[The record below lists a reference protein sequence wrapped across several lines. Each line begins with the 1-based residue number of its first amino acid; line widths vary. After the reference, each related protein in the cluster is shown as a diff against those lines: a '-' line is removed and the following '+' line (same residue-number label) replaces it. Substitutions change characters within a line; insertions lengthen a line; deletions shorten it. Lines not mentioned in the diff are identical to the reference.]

1 MSIMTIAKSFFNST
15 FWKEHLTISGNIL
28 LGPFTPAV
36 TTKVEVQCATSDVP
50 MRPCEFGSTKGCSS
64 TSVALVGARKDQL
77 KPRVSYV
84 CPTRNGTVGMCR
96 NVSECVGTGGRW
108 GRRSECCGTCCTIQP
123 IMHRWMNEMNVGG
136 KGSEVGGETEC
147 QRKPVMVV
155 ANKGVGDG
163 NRVQELLEVSV
174 AVGVLRMLSGCGGGA
189 CRGGRKCW
197 RGGALLPAIA
207 VIPVIRINST
217 DPCWLGEGSCAE
229 VMPAAMRRGVEGPTS
244 VNLTVLN
251 EYGYAVSRSW
261 VEKEKK
267 AEKKDGDS
275 RASRAREVKGGCSVV
290 YTCRRGGQ
298 GGNKEGLGCDG
309 RDVVIQGIA
318 GVVAADNRE
327 LQAGGNSAGQLGWDV
342 AGSSESASVD
352 SSREWRC
359 ACRKGGMQRIG
370 ARWDPIAAWQ
380 AVDGC
385 GWAVDVVRRL
395 DGSDESWQWVA
406 TALCMLASWG
416 ADAACLAV
424 TSRHMRAG
432 MS

>member
-1 MSIMTIAKSFFNST
+1 MSAST
-15 FWKEHLTISGNIL
+15 EE
-28 LGPFTPAV
+28 A
-36 TTKVEVQCATSDVP
+36 
-50 MRPCEFGSTKGCSS
+50 
-64 TSVALVGARKDQL
+64 
-77 KPRVSYV
+77 
-84 CPTRNGTVGMCR
+84 
-96 NVSECVGTGGRW
+96 SE
-108 GRRSECCGTCCTIQP
+108 
-123 IMHRWMNEMNVGG
+123 
-136 KGSEVGGETEC
+136 
-147 QRKPVMVV
+147 VV

-163 NRVQELLEVSV
+163 DRVQEVSEVSV

-189 CRGGRKCW
+189 CRGADSRWRVGGCRRRRRRRRNTVLKSGVGVGSASQMIKGLRLTWRGFLCEDIADGDETCVEGPIEHEIGMVVACAEVLAVSERGGGW
-197 RGGALLPAIA
+197 LGECERLWTLSSGTRYRGGALQDGAGGWLRCQPMA
-207 VIPVIRINST
+207 T
-217 DPCWLGEGSCAE
+217 D
-229 VMPAAMRRGVEGPTS
+229 
-244 VNLTVLN
+244 
-251 EYGYAVSRSW
+251 
-261 VEKEKK
+261 
-267 AEKKDGDS
+267 KD
-275 RASRAREVKGGCSVV
+275 
-290 YTCRRGGQ
+290 
-298 GGNKEGLGCDG
+298 
-309 RDVVIQGIA
+309 A
-318 GVVAADNRE
+318 GRE

-424 TSRHMRAG
+424 TSRRMRAG